1 MSNDR
6 DGGLSGF
13 IKYQR
18 ATKKTV
24 GQSVVEFIVALHEAM
39 RQPARTES
47 IFVAWHKELSQPAR
61 PETVAEEDPRRNRG
75 GRAPGSSGVKTQK
88 LYACYDTFRV
98 AGKNHKAA
106 VDATAEKFLGGSKVG
121 YKNFCISLERGLKRR
136 ENSKQD
142 TLENRRH
149 SGKKDDTLE

>member
-1 MSNDR
+1 MSNNR

-39 RQPARTES
+39 PQPAHTES

-61 PETVAEEDPRRNRG
+61 PETVAEEDCRRNRG
-75 GRAPGSSGVKTQK
+75 GRAPGSSGVKMRKK
-88 LYACYDTFRV
+88 LAYYDDLRV
-98 AGKNHKAA
+98 AGIQHKPALE
-106 VDATAEKFLGGSKVG
+106 ATVKKFLDGSKVG
-121 YKNFCISLERGLKRR
+121 QENLRISLERAVKRR
-136 ENSKQD
+136 KVWKLD
-142 TLENRRH
+142 TQEKR
-149 SGKKDDTLE
+149 